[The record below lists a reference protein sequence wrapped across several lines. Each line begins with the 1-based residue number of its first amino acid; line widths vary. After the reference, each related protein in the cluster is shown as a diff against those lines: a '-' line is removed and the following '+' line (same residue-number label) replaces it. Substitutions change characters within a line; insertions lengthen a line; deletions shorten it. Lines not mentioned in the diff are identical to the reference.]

1 MGVYNTLRITATII
15 LLVITLTLNNV
26 SSSPNTSL
34 SNIAYLDWNARLK
47 ITVLTEDGRPLEG
60 AWVYIVDAYS
70 GGNVTAA
77 LTDENGNAGILFV
90 DINNA
95 APPLRVEP
103 GDRVDIGF
111 NLLRG
116 WFWLDENMR
125 LTGEPVN
132 PEWDPVLN
140 NIPPQPMGDEYV
152 QYVSFKGRSGWAR
165 FFGKYIVMV
174 YYKPGGGDLNGPVD
188 CVLVFDS
195 FNDEAHHRYI
205 YLGIL
210 PEDSG
215 DYSAS
220 QAKIFR
226 VGVGDMIL
234 SFKDTEGRPLGNV
247 HVVLDKW
254 GINGYSDD
262 SGRLILEKMPR
273 ISYIISAEWV
283 SKYGSKAFLR
293 TPVRGDSV
301 ITMSVYDVPVQ
312 IITPKGNPIVNA
324 DVYLEDVYLGVT
336 DWEGRV
342 LATQVP
348 IGSYRLSAKW
358 LGSNLILQRI
368 NVTKSDG
375 IVITPSN
382 VHSLTIMVRG
392 AMGQVLEGAS
402 VTIFRDGVEIMRKV
416 TDRGG
421 NVEVELP
428 DGEYVIEAS
437 FDQFQKRKSVILKT
451 DSFEKIDLDVFVK
464 VLGVSMS
471 LSQTILLV
479 LGIIMIILLLAVTIH
494 EYHVFRRKR
503 LPQLFIIRKIE

>member
-1 MGVYNTLRITATII
+1 M
-15 LLVITLTLNNV
+15 NNA
-26 SSSPNTSL
+26 SGSPNASL
-34 SNIAYLDWNARLK
+34 SNIAYLDWSARLK
-47 ITVLTEDGRPLEG
+47 VTVLTEDGRPLEG

-90 DINNA
+90 NINNA
-95 APPLRVEP
+95 AAPLRIEP

-111 NLLRG
+111 SLLRG
-116 WFWLDENMR
+116 WFWLDGNRR
-125 LTGEPVN
+125 LTGESVN

-140 NIPPQPMGDEYV
+140 NVPPQPIGNEYI
-152 QYVSFKGRSGWAR
+152 QYVSFKGRTGWAR

-210 PEDSG
+210 PEGSG
-215 DYSAS
+215 ADYSAS
-220 QAKIFR
+220 QSKIFR
-226 VGVGDMIL
+226 VNVGDMIL
-234 SFKDTEGRPLGNV
+234 FFKDAEGRPLGNV

-254 GINGYSDD
+254 GISGYSDD
-262 SGRLILEKMPR
+262 AGRLRFEKMPR
-273 ISYIISAEWV
+273 ISYTINAEWT
-283 SKYGSKAFLR
+283 SRYNSKAFLR
-293 TPVRGDSV
+293 TPVEGGST
-301 ITMSVYDVPVQ
+301 ITMPVYDISIQ
-312 IITPKGNPIVNA
+312 IITPKGNPVINA
-324 DVYLEDVYLGVT
+324 DVYLEDVYLGIT
-336 DWEGRV
+336 NWESRV

-348 IGSYRLSAKW
+348 IGSYKLSAKW

-368 NVTKSDG
+368 NVTTG
-375 IVITPSN
+375 NEIVITPSN

-392 AMGQVLEGAS
+392 VVGQALEGAS
-402 VTIFRDGVEIMRKV
+402 VTIFRDSVEIMRRV

-437 FDQFQKRKSVILKT
+437 FDQFQKRKLVVLKT
-451 DSFEKIDLDVFVK
+451 DSFERIDLDVFVK
-464 VLGVSMS
+464 VLGVSMT
-471 LSQTILLV
+471 LSQTLFLA
-479 LGIIMIILLLAVTIH
+479 LGIIMVILLLAVIIH
-494 EYHVFRRKR
+494 EYHVYRRKR
-503 LPQLFIIRKIE
+503 IPQLFIVRRVE